1 MFKHYLVVFFSVMA
15 ISASAQSF
23 TVGPNTNTAPGGI
36 SYAYSITTDPYAPSE
51 NAWFFGTQGLP
62 YTISYGAAAGVWQKQ
77 LSGAGS
83 LDQYQEVNLLEYVE
97 VGAGQQWT
105 DWHETIATTNFIW
118 GYDADDTFYTIN
130 GGAAQTAG
138 ISYNADHTA
147 VTFDFSAAVP
157 ANTVIMI
164 HKELQYM
171 GLNTFDNNSTAIV
184 INEFPSVPEPSTLA
198 LSAVAG
204 LGLFLFRRRK

>member
-1 MFKHYLVVFFSVMA
+1 MFKHYLVVLFSA
-15 ISASAQSF
+15 TALSASAQSF
-23 TVGPNTNTAPGGI
+23 TIGPNTNTAPGGI
-36 SYAYSITTDPYAPSE
+36 SYASSISSDPYAPSE
-51 NAWFFGTQGLP
+51 NAWFFGTQSLP
-62 YTISYGAAAGVWQKQ
+62 ITISYGAAAGVWQKQ

-83 LDQYQEVNLLEYVE
+83 LDLYQEVNLLEYVR

-105 DWHETIATTNFIW
+105 DWHESIVTTNFIW

-138 ISYNADHTA
+138 IVYNADHTV
-147 VTFDFSAAVP
+147 VTFNFSPDIAA
-157 ANTVIMI
+157 NSVIMI

-171 GLNTFDNNSTAIV
+171 GIDTFDNNSTAIV

-204 LGLFLFRRRK
+204 LGLFLFRRR

>member
-1 MFKHYLVVFFSVMA
+1 MFKHYLVVFFSATA
-15 ISASAQSF
+15 ISASAQI
-23 TVGPNTNTAPGGI
+23 VIGPNTNTAPGAI
-36 SYAYSITTDPYAPSE
+36 SYAFNITQDPYAPSE
-51 NAWFFGTQGLP
+51 NAWFFGTPSLP
-62 YTISYGAAAGVWQKQ
+62 ITASYAAAAGGWQKQ

-83 LDQYQEVNLLEYVE
+83 LDLYQEVNLLEYVK

-105 DWHETIATTNFIW
+105 DWHETIATTDFIW
-118 GYDADDTFYTIN
+118 GYDADDTFYTFN

-138 ISYNADHTA
+138 ISYNAAHTA

-171 GLNTFDNNSTAIV
+171 GLDTFDNNSTAIV
-184 INEFPSVPEPSTLA
+184 INEFPSVPEPATLA

-204 LGLFLFRRRK
+204 LGLLLFRRRK